1 MKIFTKK
8 NSEGNKTAK
17 FVGAYVPTNLYVYLT
32 LYGIVNGTSKTEVL
46 NSLLDDWYNDAS
58 KNQASERELIK
69 ETVELVLIPKWEDAK
84 KRRIKSEKFIV
95 QITEEL
101 SKQGFDETFIS
112 NMIKIF
118 RHDTK
123 Q

>member
-8 NSEGNKTAK
+8 NSEGVKTAK

-32 LYGIVNGTSKTEVL
+32 LYGIVNSLSKTEII
-46 NSLLDDWYNDAS
+46 NSLLDDWYNDVT
-58 KNQASERELIK
+58 KHQVSEKELVQ
-69 ETVELVLIPKWEDAK
+69 ETVKLVLIPKWEDAK
-84 KRRIKSEKFIV
+84 KRKVKSEKFIT

-101 SKQGFDETFIS
+101 KKQGFDETFIA